1 MLKKEDITEELL
13 EKYKDEKPK
22 SLEKIFDKNIG
33 NNTNL
38 INHKFGLINLLMD
51 FYYSFNKLKVENLE
65 KEKLKYTIL
74 IVPDIYKKRVIS
86 DITDILIE
94 YSFFQNSIYKTLSEK
109 LICFKIEEDFVQS
122 GNIYFKFP
130 NLFRNF
136 IKLFLF
142 EENNAKKT
150 DYNNEIKKIILEI
163 VRKVSNENFLTEKLE
178 ENITLEKIKNISID
192 LKDVFLDILRLI
204 FLFGIKLEEI
214 YDEILIKEIL
224 KIENS
229 GKIKRHKVLKYSQV
243 DLNTREN
250 LKEFL
255 KNKTSKQ
262 HIKNLYPNFDE
273 WFNKVLKEIEEDN
286 TKREILFFT
295 NIDSNGLQIEGIAI
309 LKNTEEKKKICYL
322 YISLSEDVDNIFEE
336 IYNYLGIET
345 PLITVE
351 KEVFENKY
359 KYILQPVNEET
370 KKRRKLKFNLTSIV
384 PDKYVKGKTEL
395 IFNEVGKEPIDLKG
409 KSLDEVTKEIIEEN
423 LKKEEEIVE
432 TMNEETKEDVQK

>member
-1 MLKKEDITEELL
+1 
-13 EKYKDEKPK
+13 
-22 SLEKIFDKNIG
+22 
-33 NNTNL
+33 
-38 INHKFGLINLLMD
+38 
-51 FYYSFNKLKVENLE
+51 
-65 KEKLKYTIL
+65 
-74 IVPDIYKKRVIS
+74 
-86 DITDILIE
+86 
-94 YSFFQNSIYKTLSEK
+94 
-109 LICFKIEEDFVQS
+109 
-122 GNIYFKFP
+122 
-130 NLFRNF
+130 
-136 IKLFLF
+136 
-142 EENNAKKT
+142 
-150 DYNNEIKKIILEI
+150 
-163 VRKVSNENFLTEKLE
+163 
-178 ENITLEKIKNISID
+178 
-192 LKDVFLDILRLI
+192 
-204 FLFGIKLEEI
+204 LFGIKLEEI

-295 NIDSNGLQIEGIAI
+295 NIDSNGLKIEGIAI

-336 IYNYLGIET
+336 IYNYLGTET
-345 PLITVE
+345 PLLTVE

-409 KSLDEVTKEIIEEN
+409 KSLDKVIKEN
-423 LKKEEEIVE
+423 LKKIEEIVV
-432 TMNEETKEDVQK
+432 TINEETKEDIKD